1 MKLWVTCALL
11 LLGGTGAVQASQAR
25 PLVVTSSNAATN
37 ELLVYDAS
45 GQLLESVATGG
56 AGGVSG
62 NAGGIAV
69 DGRTVAV
76 VNFGSGTV
84 SLLTRAAG
92 GFAVKDVVPAA
103 SAPVSVAFGHDHLYV
118 LGSSTVES
126 HRVERDGVAA
136 APDGV
141 ATLLH
146 ADGSAAQVGVIADRL
161 IITEKSNTV
170 ETVEL
175 RGGAVTG
182 APANV
187 ELPAGSDTPLGLV
200 TRGANAYV
208 TIAHSDEVALVK
220 HGQVVAITATGTPGG
235 SGQHAPCWLALSGPY
250 LYSANSPSHSL
261 SRFVA
266 TGRHIILEQPIAAQT
281 IGAPTDITAGEDRV
295 AVIDA
300 SGSTARLTQ
309 FAADG
314 DGNLTQVAVTTIPAA
329 ANGIGLVD
337 RSATKH

>member
-1 MKLWVTCALL
+1 MKLWVASALALL
-11 LLGGTGAVQASQAR
+11 AGTGALQAGQAE

-37 ELLVYDAS
+37 ELLVYNAN
-45 GQLLESVATGG
+45 GQLVQSVATGG
-56 AGGVSG
+56 VGAVSG

-92 GFAVKDVVPAA
+92 GFAVTDVIPAV

-126 HRVERDGVAA
+126 HQLERDGVAPT
-136 APDGV
+136 PDGV
-141 ATLLH
+141 ATLVH
-146 ADGSAAQVGVIADRL
+146 ADGSAAQVGVTADRL
-161 IITEKSNTV
+161 VITEKSNVV

-175 RGGAVTG
+175 QGGAVTG
-182 APANV
+182 SPVSV
-187 ELPAGSDTPLGLV
+187 ELPAGSNTPFGLV

-220 HGQVVAITATGTPGG
+220 RGQVVSITATGTPGG

-250 LYSANSPSHSL
+250 LYSSNSPSHSL

-266 TGRHIILEQPIAAQT
+266 TGRQIILEQPVAAQT
-281 IGAPTDITAGEDRV
+281 IGAPTDITAGENRV
-295 AVIDA
+295 AVID
-300 SGSTARLTQ
+300 SNGTTGRLTQ

-314 DGNLTQVAVTTIPAA
+314 AGDLTQVAVTTIPAA
-329 ANGIGLVD
+329 ANGIGLVE
-337 RSATKH
+337 R